1 MYSTEENEVNR
12 ISQDL
17 REAKSWLMDKLGLS
31 VDQVMVFNGVMRS
44 ASNGPRVYGVTRL
57 AANGIG
63 NIILGQGAG
72 KGIQYHEAWHY
83 INLLVHS
90 PRERQIVYDDYVKHH
105 PEYKNA
111 SINEVEEAMAEDF
124 RSWAIVQ
131 NAKWYNLGY
140 QTIKLFRA
148 IKDFVKSMF
157 NISDSL
163 YTTIY
168 KGINKGRY
176 SQYELN
182 SVSMEEFHK
191 AFTDNGTFF
200 SIPGVPQD
208 RLKNMPSIINPDVF
222 YNVLDSLTST
232 LLSVFN
238 VRQAS
243 DISKLTENLDY
254 IPSIIEGNMMAGLT
268 PEENEQLIEEVLDNW
283 DIFRKE
289 MAEQLST
296 LNIKAEE
303 VEVDKMVIQKDRI
316 IMRDMIEL
324 LLNSQRSSICL
335 STLSYSFT
343 LFLKWNMIR
352 IKNQCLQQILS
363 LDSI

>member
-1 MYSTEENEVNR
+1 
-12 ISQDL
+12 
-17 REAKSWLMDKLGLS
+17 
-31 VDQVMVFNGVMRS
+31 
-44 ASNGPRVYGVTRL
+44 
-57 AANGIG
+57 
-63 NIILGQGAG
+63 
-72 KGIQYHEAWHY
+72 
-83 INLLVHS
+83 
-90 PRERQIVYDDYVKHH
+90 
-105 PEYKNA
+105 
-111 SINEVEEAMAEDF
+111 
-124 RSWAIVQ
+124 
-131 NAKWYNLGY
+131 
-140 QTIKLFRA
+140 
-148 IKDFVKSMF
+148 MF

-303 VEVDKMVIQKDRI
+303 VEVDKNGDT
-316 IMRDMIEL
+316 EG
-324 LLNSQRSSICL
+324 
-335 STLSYSFT
+335 
-343 LFLKWNMIR
+343 
-352 IKNQCLQQILS
+352 
-363 LDSI
+363 